1 MNSVLQAPPGAA
13 CDGVAPARRPDA
25 RPELPASGR
34 GPVSGACG
42 AAALTTVW
50 LWRWPEQAWR
60 SGLTLV
66 LGTSLWLVQTAAQAA
81 EAVTIAGTPHV
92 RLADWAREKGLT
104 VNWVRP
110 DKVLQLGRSGVRM
123 VLNVNSREA
132 EVNSVRVWLLFPAI
146 QYQGRMYLS
155 QLDVKTTLEPLLSPP
170 RQASGARIRTIC
182 LDPGHGGADPGHQ
195 TGSRQEKACT
205 LLLAEELRQQLVQA
219 GFRVTLTRTRDTAVD
234 LSARTKLANSRK
246 ADLFLSLHFNGTDG
260 GRDSVQGTE
269 VYCLTPAGASS
280 TNARGNG
287 GDTRATAGNAM
298 DAKNLL
304 LAYHV
309 QKALVQG
316 LRAEDRGVRR
326 ARFAVLREAAMPA
339 ALIEAGF
346 MSHPVEGRKILSASH
361 RRAIA
366 KAIVSGVQAYRR
378 AVGG

>member
-1 MNSVLQAPPGAA
+1 M
-13 CDGVAPARRPDA
+13 
-25 RPELPASGR
+25 
-34 GPVSGACG
+34 SGACG

>member
-1 MNSVLQAPPGAA
+1 M
-13 CDGVAPARRPDA
+13 

-287 GDTRATAGNAM
+287 GDTRAAAGNAL

-339 ALIEAGF
+339 VLIEAGF

-378 AVGG
+378 VVGG